1 MVLAPFLV
9 AVTATWRLEARAAA
23 WREDEMVRCP
33 ATVAWTTAAPWQEEV
48 WAAETVGATTVDSE
62 ENEMVEWLARATA
75 EWPRLKPEA
84 WPNRASNMARLPVPW
99 KD

>member
-23 WREDEMVRCP
+23 WCEDEMVRCP
-33 ATVAWTTAAPWQEEV
+33 AMAAPWQEEV

-62 ENEMVEWLARATA
+62 ENEMVECLARATA
-75 EWPRLKPEA
+75 QWPRLKPEA
-84 WPNRASNMARLPVPW
+84 
-99 KD
+99 